1 MFSLHMQKGTK
12 MHNCK
17 HTHCCILFW
26 RWDVGIS
33 HDCFVLFF
41 TRSSLLDSWLRI
53 VIPSIDLESSVS
65 LSAHTHTHAHTHT
78 RTHTHA
84 HAHTHANI
92 NLSNL
97 HINNQTAKHRWSP
110 SGVEAVFWECHAS
123 MLLFLAV
130 DNQICQAAAS
140 PHFEVQP
147 PCMPTC
153 RCTYAHKRKW
163 VRGIY
168 YCKKNIQ
175 PKYRPWTS
183 SLSTSC
189 WPIWSLVQQWQ
200 QKHKCHY

>member
-1 MFSLHMQKGTK
+1 MFSLHMLKGTK

-26 RWDVGIS
+26 RWHVGIS

-65 LSAHTHTHAHTHT
+65 LSTHTHTHANT
-78 RTHTHA
+78 
-84 HAHTHANI
+84 
-92 NLSNL
+92 NLSIYN
-97 HINNQTAKHRWSP
+97 INNQTAKHRWSP

-130 DNQICQAAAS
+130 ENQICQAAAS

-168 YCKKNIQ
+168 Y
-175 PKYRPWTS
+175 
-183 SLSTSC
+183 
-189 WPIWSLVQQWQ
+189 
-200 QKHKCHY
+200 